1 MRSATFL
8 AILTPALQAANDFAP
23 VRAIF
28 EKSCI
33 RCHSGDSP
41 RADPRILIR
50 RLSFDLTGVL
60 RLGYLGPGMRLTFP
74 TEGRRVITSRIVAL
88 RAKPKN

>member
-1 MRSATFL
+1 MLSAAFL
-8 AILTPALQAANDFAP
+8 TLLLPALQAANDFAP

-41 RADPRILIR
+41 RGKL
-50 RLSFDLTGVL
+50 DLTSASGL
-60 RLGYLGPGMRLTFP
+60 NP
-74 TEGRRVITSRIVAL
+74 A
-88 RAKPKN
+88 

>member
-1 MRSATFL
+1 MRSAPFL
-8 AILTPALQAANDFAP
+8 AILLPALQAANDFAP

-41 RADPRILIR
+41 RGKL
-50 RLSFDLTGVL
+50 DLTSASGL
-60 RLGYLGPGMRLTFP
+60 NPAKLLTM
-74 TEGRRVITSRIVAL
+74 V
-88 RAKPKN
+88 